1 MSDFARAQ
9 EELIALRAEMARM
22 REDFREII
30 NLAGDKA
37 GAANHKQMG
46 EIARRNVEPD
56 KPV

>member
-9 EELIALRAEMARM
+9 EDLLALRAEIARM

-37 GAANHKQMG
+37 GAANHKAMG
-46 EIARRNVEPD
+46 EIARRNVDP
-56 KPV
+56 PA